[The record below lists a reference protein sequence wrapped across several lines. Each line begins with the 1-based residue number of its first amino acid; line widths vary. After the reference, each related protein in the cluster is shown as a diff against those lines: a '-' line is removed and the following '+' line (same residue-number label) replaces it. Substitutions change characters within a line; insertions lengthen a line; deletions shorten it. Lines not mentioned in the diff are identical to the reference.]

1 MAVQEAVAAAAR
13 PGVAA
18 SRLFEVALEAA
29 SATPFGRHFM
39 GERHKVSFVGHGI
52 GLEVDEYPF
61 LARGFDLPLEP
72 GMVFA
77 LEPKFT
83 LQGRGVA
90 GIEDTFAVTGDGVE
104 RLTPSP
110 RALRVVGL

>member
-1 MAVQEAVAAAAR
+1 
-13 PGVAA
+13 
-18 SRLFEVALEAA
+18 
-29 SATPFGRHFM
+29 M
-39 GERHKVSFVGHGI
+39 GDSHKVAFVGHGM

-61 LARGFDLPLEP
+61 LARGAPVPLAE

-83 LQGRGVA
+83 FAGRGVV
-90 GIEDTFAVTGDGVE
+90 GIEDTYLVTPRGVE

-110 RALRVVGL
+110 QVFRVVDAR